1 MGKAERSWN
10 EWAEDELVLPSFDVL
25 AANDNRRFR
34 QIDNL
39 CAASLAMEAQA
50 AKEAGALGFMARAM
64 VQATMPHSRVDGNEF
79 IRTNGA
85 YTLSMLA
92 PSRIGL
98 PYGSIPRLL
107 IGYLTTE
114 AVQQKSREIVLGS
127 SLSRFMAELG
137 LTATGGR
144 WGSIPRLRDQMARLM
159 ACSIS
164 CTWQN
169 DHALALENINI
180 ADSANLWWKPQA
192 PAQAALW
199 ESSVTLSEKFF
210 RECTENPIPIDLR
223 ALKALKRSPMALDI
237 YVWLAY
243 RLSFLR
249 TNTSIPWAALQ
260 LQFGADYAT
269 TPQGRRNFKKK
280 FLQALA
286 KVHLV
291 YPEARLDT
299 DTYNLILKP
308 SRLHIRRKLSL
319 S

>member
-1 MGKAERSWN
+1 MGETKLMLETEAVS
-10 EWAEDELVLPSFDVL
+10 ELTPFSDVF

-34 QIDNL
+34 QIDTIVD
-39 CAASLAMEAQA
+39 ASLAMEAEA
-50 AKEAGALGFMARAM
+50 AKDAGMLGFMARAM
-64 VQATMPHSRVDGNEF
+64 VQATMPHSRVEGNEF
-79 IRTNGA
+79 TRTNGA

-114 AVQQKSREIVLGS
+114 AVQQKGREIVLGT
-127 SLSRFMAELG
+127 SLTRFMAELG

-164 CTWQN
+164 CTWEN
-169 DHALALENINI
+169 ERALAFENINI
-180 ADSANLWWKPQA
+180 ADHANLWWA
-192 PAQAALW
+192 PKSPDQAALW
-199 ESSVTLSEKFF
+199 ESTITLSEKFF

-223 ALKALKRSPMALDI
+223 ALKALKRSPMALDV

-243 RLSFLR
+243 RMSFLKG
-249 TNTSIPWAALQ
+249 NTAIPWATLQ
-260 LQFGADYAT
+260 LQFGADYPT
-269 TPQGRRNFKKK
+269 TPQGRRDFKKK
-280 FLQALA
+280 FLKALA

-291 YPEARLDT
+291 YPEARLEPDP
-299 DTYNLILKP
+299 YHLILKP
-308 SRLHIRRKLSL
+308 SRLHISR
-319 S
+319 

>member
-1 MGKAERSWN
+1 MGKTGLVMGQKAVS
-10 EWAEDELVLPSFDVL
+10 ELTPRFDAS

-34 QIDNL
+34 QINTL
-39 CAASLAMEAQA
+39 CDASLAMEAEA
-50 AKEAGALGFMARAM
+50 AKEAGMLGFMARAM

-79 IRTNGA
+79 TRTNGA

-107 IGYLTTE
+107 VGYLTTE
-114 AVQQKSREIVLGS
+114 AVQQKSREIILGA

-144 WGSIPRLRDQMARLM
+144 WGSIPRLREQMARLM

-164 CTWQN
+164 CTWEN
-169 DHALALENINI
+169 EHALALENINI

-192 PAQAALW
+192 PEQAALW
-199 ESSVTLSEKFF
+199 ESTITLSEKFY
-210 RECTENPIPIDLR
+210 RECNENPIPIDLR

-243 RLSFLR
+243 RMSFLKG
-249 TNTSIPWAALQ
+249 NTSIPWAALQ
-260 LQFGADYAT
+260 LQFGADYPT
-269 TPQGRRNFKKK
+269 TPQGRRDFKKK

-291 YPEARLDT
+291 YPEARLEPY
-299 DTYNLILKP
+299 TYHLVLKP
-308 SRLHIRRKLSL
+308 SRLHISR
-319 S
+319 

>member
-1 MGKAERSWN
+1 MGGTWIAEEQWLD
-10 EWAEDELVLPSFDVL
+10 DELIISPFDNIF
-25 AANDNRRFR
+25 ANDNRRFR

-39 CAASLAMEAQA
+39 YATSLAIETEA
-50 AKEAGALGFMARAM
+50 AKEAGMLGFMACAM
-64 VQATMPHSRVDGNEF
+64 VQATMPHSKVESNEF
-79 IRTNGA
+79 VRTNGA

-92 PSRIGL
+92 PARIGL

-107 IGYLTTE
+107 IGYLTTQ

-144 WGSIPRLRDQMARLM
+144 WGSIPRLREQMARLM

-164 CTWQN
+164 CTWEN
-169 DHALALENINI
+169 DYALSLENITI
-180 ADSANLWWKPQA
+180 ADSANLWWKPQT
-192 PAQAALW
+192 PDQGALW
-199 ESSVTLSEKFF
+199 ESTITLSDKFF
-210 RECTENPIPIDLR
+210 REVTENPIPIDLR
-223 ALKALKRSPMALDI
+223 ALKALKRSPMALDV
-237 YVWLAY
+237 YVWLSY

-249 TNTSIPWAALQ
+249 TKTSIPWAVLQ
-260 LQFGADYAT
+260 LQFGADYPA

-280 FLQALA
+280 FLQALV

-291 YPEARLDT
+291 YPQARIDT

-308 SRLHIRRKLSL
+308 SRIHIFR
-319 S
+319 